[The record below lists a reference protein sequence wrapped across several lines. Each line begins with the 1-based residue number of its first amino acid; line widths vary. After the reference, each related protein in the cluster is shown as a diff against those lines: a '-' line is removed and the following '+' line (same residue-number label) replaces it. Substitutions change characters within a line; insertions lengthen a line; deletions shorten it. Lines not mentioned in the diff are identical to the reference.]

1 MRSSL
6 DHEKLNVYQMSLRF
20 ITWTLPLL
28 DRLPASAAVRMQL
41 DRASTS
47 IPLNIAEGNGKF
59 TAADRCRFFD
69 NARGSALECSACL
82 DVAVVKRFA
91 KANEVA
97 DGKALCVEMV
107 SMLYGMIR
115 ANSDVRVFESPGDYK
130 ARPIKNKIK
139 NKNKR
144 RPNARPSAL

>member
-1 MRSSL
+1 MRTSL
-6 DHEKLNVYQMSLRF
+6 DHEKLNVYQMSLEF

-28 DRLPASAAVRMQL
+28 DKLPPNAAVRSQL

-69 NARGSALECSACL
+69 NARGSAVECSACL
-82 DVAVVKRFA
+82 DVTVA
-91 KANEVA
+91 KQFMKTAEVS
-97 DGKALCVEMV
+97 DGKGLCVEMV

-115 ANSDVRVFESPGDYK
+115 ANSDVRLFETPPVYGSG
-130 ARPIKNKIK
+130 RE
-139 NKNKR
+139 
-144 RPNARPSAL
+144 